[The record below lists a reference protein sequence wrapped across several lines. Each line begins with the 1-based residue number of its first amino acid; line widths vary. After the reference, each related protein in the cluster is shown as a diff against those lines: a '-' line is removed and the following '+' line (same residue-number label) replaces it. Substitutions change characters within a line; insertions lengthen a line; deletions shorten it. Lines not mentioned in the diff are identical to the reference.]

1 MYRVIIRVHIDSPN
15 GQRLAKLGIL
25 ERIERLDLIVVG
37 QLPPIPSPAERTDE
51 RHGGPE
57 QIGLDGNEIDTCI
70 ERTDLRENEFEAVSQ
85 TTPIELH
92 SQILSFE
99 RGSDGGVLSIDC
111 DRQAVRQGQ
120 IVLDLAKG
128 IEHRRTVEVFR
139 LTIGRPGL
147 LQLGATIPTLEDRHR
162 NGGAI
167 GPETSGQLDQ
177 IEAATLV
184 PAAEPERHIGEK
196 GGSGDADLTVRLR
209 HPAFH
214 PCDVGST
221 FKQGGWD
228 SLWNLERGHSNIID
242 RFDLKTGRYR
252 VDEDGDRLF
261 RDLALA
267 LNLG

>member
-25 ERIERLDLIVVG
+25 ERIERLDLIVGG
-37 QLPPIPSPAERTDE
+37 QLPPVPSPAERTYE
-51 RHGGPE
+51 SHGGPE

-92 SQILSFE
+92 SQVLSFE
-99 RGSDGGVLSIDC
+99 RGADGGVLPIDC

-128 IEHRRTVEVFR
+128 VEHRRTVEVFR

-167 GPETSGQLDQ
+167 GPETIGQLDQ
-177 IEAATLV
+177 VEASTLV

-196 GGSGDADLTVRLR
+196 GGAG
-209 HPAFH
+209 
-214 PCDVGST
+214 
-221 FKQGGWD
+221 
-228 SLWNLERGHSNIID
+228 
-242 RFDLKTGRYR
+242 R
-252 VDEDGDRLF
+252 VDARAEWRGWSVEP
-261 RDLALA
+261 
-267 LNLG
+267 